1 MPDESSFRSMR
12 HLILRS
18 KNDSS
23 HGRVLTAEEE
33 RIFAD
38 LVYEAK
44 KKEALSWCEHKT
56 FDTVTPD
63 KACIKPQGSR
73 WHLTWRMKINSVGK
87 TEWEVKARI
96 VAQGFGD
103 AQGYN
108 VITRSPTAA
117 RTAQRLLVSTSV
129 LYGFELSSI
138 DICTAFLRGM
148 QLEGYRNC

>member
-1 MPDESSFRSMR
+1 MPEGSSFRSMR

-23 HGRVLTAEEE
+23 HGRVLTADEE

-38 LVYEAK
+38 LVCEAK

-73 WHLTWRMKINSVGK
+73 WHLTWRTKIHSVGK
-87 TEWEVKARI
+87 TEWEVKGRI

-103 AQGYN
+103 AQGHS

-117 RTAQRLLVSTSV
+117 RTAQRKVAQYSHRSR
-129 LYGFELSSI
+129 EH
-138 DICTAFLRGM
+138 
-148 QLEGYRNC
+148 Q